1 MGSDALSKLTKAGE
15 TAWKSFQQRWYAG
28 RLDRKRSPPDAQ
40 LAEAI
45 RQKNLYLRQIAAKI
59 TGNSESDVPPLI
71 CTAQAP
77 GRAVFLITT
86 PIAFG
91 RLELS
96 RKTYDLLAKHVG
108 MSLNSISHWAVVVV
122 DRGLGPTY
130 AYDLMSDQLKVQML
144 MNNYFRV
151 YEVSEEFIATWSSCY
166 YVGETTKRHE
176 EIQFLGEHFIAA
188 NKRYNLLSNNCQ
200 HLTENLIKELCNGKM
215 ISQAK
220 LEEEIRLLS
229 PKIARDL
236 MVTRLRSKLEKEDQ
250 KEDSESVQ
258 NDVFTMKELWGR
270 IKH

>member
-1 MGSDALSKLTKAGE
+1 M
-15 TAWKSFQQRWYAG
+15 
-28 RLDRKRSPPDAQ
+28 
-40 LAEAI
+40 
-45 RQKNLYLRQIAAKI
+45 
-59 TGNSESDVPPLI
+59 I
-71 CTAQAP
+71 CTPQAP

-91 RLELS
+91 KLELS

-108 MSLNSISHWAVVVV
+108 MSMNSVSHWAVVVV
-122 DRGLGPTY
+122 DRSLGPTY
-130 AYDLMSDQLKVQML
+130 TYDLMSDQLKVQML

-151 YEVSEEFIATWSSCY
+151 YEASEEFIATWSSCY
-166 YVGETTKRHE
+166 YVGETLKSHE
-176 EIQFLGEHFIAA
+176 EIQYLGKTRYSQHKLSIHSRFPGEGFIAA

-200 HLTENLIKELCNGKM
+200 HLTENLVKELCNGKM

-220 LEEEIRLLS
+220 LEEEIRLIS

-258 NDVFTMKELWGR
+258 NDVFTIKELWGR

>member
-1 MGSDALSKLTKAGE
+1 MGSDALSKLTRAGE
-15 TAWKSFQQRWYAG
+15 TAWKSFQTRWF
-28 RLDRKRSPPDAQ
+28 DRKKGPPPDAE

-59 TGNSESDVPPLI
+59 TGNSESEVPPLI
-71 CTAQAP
+71 CTPQAP

-91 RLELS
+91 KLEVS
-96 RKTYDLLAKHVG
+96 KKTYDLLAKHVG
-108 MSLNSISHWAVVVV
+108 MSMNSVSHWAVVVV
-122 DRGLGPTY
+122 DRSLGPTY
-130 AYDLMSDQLKVQML
+130 TYDLMSDQLKVQML

-151 YEVSEEFIATWSSCY
+151 YEASEEFIASWSSCY
-166 YVGETTKRHE
+166 YVGETLKSHE
-176 EIQFLGEHFIAA
+176 EIQYLGEGFIAA

-200 HLTENLIKELCNGKM
+200 HLTENLVRELCNGKM
-215 ISQAK
+215 INQTK
-220 LEEEIRLLS
+220 LEEEIRLIS

-258 NDVFTMKELWGR
+258 NDVFTIKELWGR

>member
-15 TAWKSFQQRWYAG
+15 TAWKSFQQKW
-28 RLDRKRSPPDAQ
+28 LERKKGPPDAQ

-45 RQKNLYLRQIAAKI
+45 RQKNIYLRQIAAKI
-59 TGNSESDVPPLI
+59 TGNSESEVPPLI
-71 CTAQAP
+71 CAPQAP

-91 RLELS
+91 RIELS
-96 RKTYDLLAKHVG
+96 RKTYDLLAKHFG
-108 MSLNSISHWAVVVV
+108 MSMNSISHWAVVVV
-122 DRGLGPTY
+122 DRGLGPTF

-151 YEVSEEFIATWSSCY
+151 YEVTEEFISSWSSCY
-166 YVGETTKRHE
+166 YVGETTMAHE
-176 EIQFLGEHFIAA
+176 SIQRLGEQFIAA

-200 HLTENLIKELCNGKM
+200 HLTENLIKELCNGRM

-220 LEEEIRLLS
+220 LEEEIRLVS

-236 MVTRLRSKLEKEDQ
+236 MVARLRSKMEKGEQ
-250 KEDSESVQ
+250 MEDSESVQ
-258 NDVFTMKELWGR
+258 HDVLTIKELWAR
-270 IKH
+270 VKH

>member
-1 MGSDALSKLTKAGE
+1 M
-15 TAWKSFQQRWYAG
+15 
-28 RLDRKRSPPDAQ
+28 
-40 LAEAI
+40 
-45 RQKNLYLRQIAAKI
+45 
-59 TGNSESDVPPLI
+59 PPLI
-71 CTAQAP
+71 CTPNAP

-96 RKTYDLLAKHVG
+96 RKTYDLLAKHFG
-108 MSLNSISHWAVVVV
+108 MTMNSISHWAVVVV
-122 DRGLGPTY
+122 DRGLGTTY

-151 YEVSEEFIATWSSCY
+151 YEATEEFIATWSSCY
-166 YVGETTKRHE
+166 YVGETTKPHE
-176 EIQFLGEHFIAA
+176 EIQALGEICLVFMGIDRTLMYNAGEHFIAA

-200 HLTENLIKELCNGKM
+200 HLTENLIRELCNGKM

-220 LEEEIRLLS
+220 LEEEIRLIS

-236 MVTRLRSKLEKEDQ
+236 MVARLRSKLEKEDQ

-258 NDVFTMKELWGR
+258 HDVFTIKELWGR
-270 IKH
+270 VKH

>member
-1 MGSDALSKLTKAGE
+1 MC
-15 TAWKSFQQRWYAG
+15 
-28 RLDRKRSPPDAQ
+28 RKERKQTPADAQ
-40 LAEAI
+40 LAEAV
-45 RQKNLYLRQIAAKI
+45 RQKNFYLRQIAAEI
-59 TGNSESDVPPLI
+59 TGNSESEVPPLI
-71 CTAQAP
+71 CTPQAR

-108 MSLNSISHWAVVVV
+108 MSMNSISHWAVVVV

-151 YEVSEEFIATWSSCY
+151 YEVTEEFISTWSSCY

-176 EIQFLGEHFIAA
+176 EIQTLGKHSYIVQTTDAQAETTGEHFIAA

-200 HLTENLIKELCNGKM
+200 HLTENLVRELCNGKM

-220 LEEEIRLLS
+220 LEEEIRLIS

-236 MVTRLRSKLEKEDQ
+236 AMARLKSKLEKEDQ

-258 NDVFTMKELWGR
+258 HDVFTIKELWGR